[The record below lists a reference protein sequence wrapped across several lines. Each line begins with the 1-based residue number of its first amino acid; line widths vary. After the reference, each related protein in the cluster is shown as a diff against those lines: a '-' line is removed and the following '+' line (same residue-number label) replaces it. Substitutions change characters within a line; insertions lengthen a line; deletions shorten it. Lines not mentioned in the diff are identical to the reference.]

1 MTASQQFNVREISE
15 GYWHVTFTNGDIN
28 LMDMDTVEQLAELV
42 TRIETAPDLKV
53 VVFDSSNPDYFIA
66 HWDVL
71 GDIDRILAAADGPTG
86 MHPYIDN
93 FVRLSRV
100 PAVTISAIRGR
111 VRGAGNE
118 FALSTDIRFAG
129 DRAILGQFEVG
140 VGIVPGGGAMA
151 RLSRL
156 VGRAR
161 AIETVLGGDDIPAE
175 VAERYGYVNR
185 TLPEAELDAFVDGF
199 ARRLAGFDK
208 PAVAE
213 AKALID
219 NVTLPDND
227 EILAGFKAYFTSSTR
242 ERSGIR
248 VKALLERGL
257 QQPGD
262 LELNLG
268 ARVADFNG

>member
-1 MTASQQFNVREISE
+1 MTTSQQFDVHEINE
-15 GYWHVTFTNGDIN
+15 GYWRVTFTNGDIN
-28 LMDMDTVEQLAELV
+28 LMDMNTVDELAELV
-42 TRIETAPDLKV
+42 TRIENAPELKV
-53 VVFDSSNPDYFIA
+53 VAFDSSNPDYFIA

-129 DRAILGQFEVG
+129 HKAILGQFEVG

-161 AIETVLGGDDIPAE
+161 TIEIVLGADDIGADL
-175 VAERYGYVNR
+175 AERYGYINR
-185 TLPEAELDAFVDGF
+185 AVPDAELDAFVDAF
-199 ARRLAGFDK
+199 ARRIAGFDK
-208 PAVAE
+208 PAIAE

-219 NVTLPDND
+219 DVTLPENN
-227 EILAGFKAYFTSSTR
+227 EFLAGFQAYFTSSSR
-242 ERSGIR
+242 ERSAARI
-248 VKALLERGL
+248 KTLLERGL

-262 LELNLG
+262 LELNIG
-268 ARVADFNG
+268 ARITDFQD